1 MKDLKFKKYVPG
13 LGGADCILCKT
24 QAKDWIDKEQIEQ
37 GFPIN
42 LCADDTLNLYNSLI
56 AKDGEIV
63 TKQGDF
69 SERLGLTNKP
79 LSNSDQM
86 NITVTHSYI
95 NVTSWFLKV
104 LYRCNAKYHQSV
116 D

>member
-1 MKDLKFKKYVPG
+1 MKDLKFKKYVSG

-42 LCADDTLNLYNSLI
+42 WCADDTLKLYNSLI
-56 AKDGEIV
+56 AKVGETV

-69 SERLGLTNKP
+69 GVNALKENPSETE
-79 LSNSDQM
+79 Q
-86 NITVTHSYI
+86 HY
-95 NVTSWFLKV
+95 F
-104 LYRCNAKYHQSV
+104 
-116 D
+116 